1 MPRKRL
7 ASTVLRFDEPI
18 KPLDLDAMKEP
29 KPMQEI
35 HQIQEKI
42 YEEDKNLSRKERI
55 DKTNRIA
62 EEMIRRHGLKLRL
75 HGKDKAA

>member
-1 MPRKRL
+1 
-7 ASTVLRFDEPI
+7 
-18 KPLDLDAMKEP
+18 MKEP

-62 EEMIRRHGLKLRL
+62 EEMIRRHGLKLRVQDK
-75 HGKDKAA
+75 GKAA

>member
-1 MPRKRL
+1 M
-7 ASTVLRFDEPI
+7 
-18 KPLDLDAMKEP
+18 MKEP

-35 HQIQEKI
+35 HETQEKI

-62 EEMIRRHGLKLRL
+62 EETIRKYGLKIKRA
-75 HGKDKAA
+75 DKAA

>member
-1 MPRKRL
+1 
-7 ASTVLRFDEPI
+7 
-18 KPLDLDAMKEP
+18 MKEP

-62 EEMIRRHGLKLRL
+62 EEMIRRHGLKLRVRD
-75 HGKDKAA
+75 KDKAA

>member
-1 MPRKRL
+1 
-7 ASTVLRFDEPI
+7 
-18 KPLDLDAMKEP
+18 MKEP

-55 DKTNRIA
+55 EKTNRIA
-62 EEMIRRHGLKLRL
+62 EEMIKRHDLKLRFRN
-75 HGKDKAA
+75 KAKAA

>member
-1 MPRKRL
+1 
-7 ASTVLRFDEPI
+7 
-18 KPLDLDAMKEP
+18 MKEP

-55 DKTNRIA
+55 EKTNRIA
-62 EEMIRRHGLKLRL
+62 AEMIRRHGLKLRFRN
-75 HGKDKAA
+75 KDKAA

>member
-1 MPRKRL
+1 
-7 ASTVLRFDEPI
+7 
-18 KPLDLDAMKEP
+18 MKEP

-62 EEMIRRHGLKLRL
+62 EEMIRRHGLKLRVRDK
-75 HGKDKAA
+75 GKAA

>member
-1 MPRKRL
+1 
-7 ASTVLRFDEPI
+7 
-18 KPLDLDAMKEP
+18 MKEP
-29 KPMQEI
+29 KPMREI

-55 DKTNRIA
+55 EKTNRIA

-75 HGKDKAA
+75 RTKDKAA